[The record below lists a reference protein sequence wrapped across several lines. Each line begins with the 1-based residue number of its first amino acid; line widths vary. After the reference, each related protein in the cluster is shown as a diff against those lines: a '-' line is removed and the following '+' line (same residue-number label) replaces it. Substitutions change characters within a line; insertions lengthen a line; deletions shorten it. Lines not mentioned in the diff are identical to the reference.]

1 MWIENG
7 GMKMAYIK
15 VNCNSINAAAKA
27 VDKYVGEMKKKMS
40 AADNDVKT
48 MGIDW
53 QGSDYAAFQAK
64 WGEAVNDSSVYMK
77 MRKSLE
83 SYADYLRYAA
93 KRYKDAQNAA
103 VNRANSLPRF

>member
-1 MWIENG
+1 
-7 GMKMAYIK
+7 MAYIK
-15 VNCNSINAAAKA
+15 VNCSTLNSTATA
-27 VDKYVGEMKKKMS
+27 VEKYASVLKKKMS
-40 AADNDVKT
+40 AADTDIKS
-48 MGIDW
+48 IDW
-53 QGSDYAAFQAK
+53 QGLDYAAFQTK
-64 WGEAVNDSSVYMK
+64 WGEAMNDSSVYMK

>member
-1 MWIENG
+1 
-7 GMKMAYIK
+7 MAYIK
-15 VNCNSINAAAKA
+15 VNCSTLNSTATS
-27 VDKYVGEMKKKMS
+27 VEKYASMLKKKMS
-40 AADNDVKT
+40 AADNDIKALGV
-48 MGIDW
+48 DW
-53 QGSDYAAFQAK
+53 QGSDYAAFQAQ
-64 WGEAVNDSSVYMK
+64 WREAVNDSSVYMK